1 MLAYVWAGMDTTV
14 NAIAS
19 AVSLFTDHQDQ
30 WALLR
35 SDRSLLVSATNEVLR
50 LEPPVQ
56 RFTRATTR
64 ATVLG
69 EVALPAAARVV
80 VLFGSANRDERRFPD
95 AERFDIRRNPT
106 DHLSFGR
113 GIHRCVGA
121 NLAQEEIKAVLDRL
135 ADRVDRFEVGERRW
149 RRNNALH
156 GLEFL
161 DVTVVPS

>member
-1 MLAYVWAGMDTTV
+1 
-14 NAIAS
+14 
-19 AVSLFTDHQDQ
+19 
-30 WALLR
+30 
-35 SDRSLLVSATNEVLR
+35 
-50 LEPPVQ
+50 
-56 RFTRATTR
+56 
-64 ATVLG
+64 
-69 EVALPAAARVV
+69 V
-80 VLFGSANRDERRFPD
+80 VLFGSANRDERRFPG

-156 GLEFL
+156 GLERL
-161 DVTVVPS
+161 DVTAVTS